1 MLFRS
6 RIGGG
11 GVVQNGIG
19 QGVELV
25 DRVGELA
32 ERVVDLLPAGQTGI
46 VVVDDGVDVVEGADV
61 VEPSDLAV
69 VPVLTW
75 ESNPPMYNPANDS
88 EQFRSNRIAP
98 VCSIAC
104 NAAGLGSFS

>member
-1 MLFRS
+1 MLFCG

-46 VVVDDGVDVVEGADV
+46 VVVDDGVDVVEG
-61 VEPSDLAV
+61 
-69 VPVLTW
+69 
-75 ESNPPMYNPANDS
+75 
-88 EQFRSNRIAP
+88 
-98 VCSIAC
+98 
-104 NAAGLGSFS
+104 